1 MTNINDITQKMNI
14 TVSLHE
20 KNHIYQAIINYKDEN
35 NKRKQKWISTRIKV
49 ARGNKKKALQ
59 KAEQLRKIFEDSI
72 NPQKT
77 EDNNEILLFRSRLY
91 NIDINKT
98 YDENILFIEYLK
110 LWIDKI
116 KNSIEITT
124 YTSHM
129 QMINSR
135 IQKYF
140 TLNPI
145 KLLELKPIHMQ
156 NFYDNLLSDGLK
168 SSTVIRYHAIIRKS
182 LDYAFKHDLIINNP
196 ADKVTLPKK
205 NIFTASFYSQKE
217 LNTLFEKSKNDPLN
231 LVILLAA
238 FYGLRRSEVL
248 GLKWS
253 AINFENKTI
262 TIKHTIV
269 EIRLNDKKQ
278 LLGKDRTKTNSSY
291 RTLPLTDHIIIALK
305 NQKKKQEYYKKKF
318 KKTYTTKYEEYICL
332 DHNGFLIK
340 PYYVTRHFPIL
351 LKNIGLTPIRF
362 HDLRHS
368 CASLLLSHNIPM
380 KAIQEWLGHSDFS
393 TTANI
398 YAHLDINSKL
408 TSVKAIS
415 SAFNL

>member
-1 MTNINDITQKMNI
+1 MTDVIGIAQKINI

-20 KNHIYQAIINYKDEN
+20 KNHIYQAVINYKDSN

-59 KAEQLRKIFEDSI
+59 KAEQYRKSFENSI
-72 NPQKT
+72 NSQKYP
-77 EDNNEILLFRSRLY
+77 DAKILLFRSKLY
-91 NIDINKT
+91 NIDIEKR
-98 YDENILFIEYLK
+98 YDENILFFDYLN
-110 LWIDKI
+110 LWIEKV

-124 YTSHM
+124 FNSHM

-135 IQKYF
+135 IKKYF
-140 TLNPI
+140 SLNPV
-145 KLLELKPIHMQ
+145 KLLELEPIHIQ
-156 NFYDNLLSDGLK
+156 NFYDDLLSDGLK
-168 SSTVIRYHAIIRKS
+168 PTTVIRYHAIIRKS
-182 LDYAFKHDLIINNP
+182 LDYAFKYDLIVNNP

-205 NIFTASFYSQKE
+205 NVFAASFYSQKE
-217 LNTLFEKSKNDPLN
+217 LNELFEKSKNDPLY

-253 AINFENKTI
+253 AINFESKTI

-269 EIRLNDKKQ
+269 EIKKDNKKQ
-278 LLGKDRTKTNSSY
+278 ILGKDRTKTNSSY
-291 RTLPLTDHIIIALK
+291 RTLPLINNIIIALN
-305 NQKKKQEYYKKKF
+305 NQKKMQEHYKKKF
-318 KKTYTTKYEEYICL
+318 KKTYTTKYEEYVCL
-332 DHNGFLIK
+332 DHNGFIIK

-351 LKNIGLTPIRF
+351 LKNIGLTRIRF

-380 KAIQEWLGHSDFS
+380 KAIQEWLGHSSYS

-398 YAHLDINSKL
+398 YAHLDVNSKL
-408 TSVKAIS
+408 LSAKTIS
-415 SAFNL
+415 SAFTL